1 MRQYKHNTGTII
13 NGYNS
18 NKEHSFYEE
27 TTKRQM
33 FLIIEQMSELLRD
46 GGEDWVDRARRELN
60 ILKVNGDPDTGAALT
75 NNIYW

>member
-33 FLIIEQMSELLRD
+33 FLIIEQMSELLFE
-46 GGEDWVDRARRELN
+46 G
-60 ILKVNGDPDTGAALT
+60 
-75 NNIYW
+75 

>member
-60 ILKVNGDPDTGAALT
+60 ILKVNGVK
-75 NNIYW
+75 